1 MNSPSPAGVIES
13 PPVQD
18 DARTRRAVGRNA
30 IALLFA
36 YLLTR
41 GFTFASVVVA
51 ARVLGTSEFG
61 SYGTAAAYAV
71 ILSIVA
77 TLGMMPLLIRE
88 IARQPERAAGL
99 LRAAHIVKTGSNIVM
114 LVMLIALA
122 RWLGY
127 ETDVARASLLLGIGY
142 ALGSYAE
149 NLSAYYQAVER
160 MHVWTQASAIFGFV
174 SGVGGIAVVLA
185 TQDMVLFCIFPA
197 LGWSAACVWLLAR
210 APRDVRR
217 GVPVRRADVVA
228 LLRAL
233 LPFAAAFVLIAVYYK
248 IDVLLLARWQTP
260 EHVGVYSA
268 GYKFVDIFQALVVVA
283 SAAVYPRLS
292 RMSQPQ
298 AGQPSPAG
306 ARSLELILLCA
317 VPVAGLLYFLAG
329 PFITALFGASYS
341 DSIPVLRTLAL
352 VLPFLAVT
360 IHGGYLLAAAARMTA
375 VAWLYLV
382 ALVVNVTLN
391 ALLIPFAAGQG
402 AALAMVGSEALL
414 AVGFLAVLRVLVRT
428 GPRAPVLLAVLTVGG
443 VGALLSVLP
452 IFGSY
457 GAAALFLVAV
467 LFAYPLTGAFTAR
480 DAALLRDAL
489 WPRGAVGAGA

>member
-41 GFTFASVVVA
+41 GFTVASVVVA

-185 TQDMVLFCIFPA
+185 TQDMVLFA
-197 LGWSAACVWLLAR
+197 SS
-210 APRDVRR
+210 RR
-217 GVPVRRADVVA
+217 SVGVPRVCGCSRGH
-228 LLRAL
+228 
-233 LPFAAAFVLIAVYYK
+233 PG
-248 IDVLLLARWQTP
+248 TC
-260 EHVGVYSA
+260 VGVSPSA
-268 GYKFVDIFQALVVVA
+268 G
-283 SAAVYPRLS
+283 
-292 RMSQPQ
+292 
-298 AGQPSPAG
+298 
-306 ARSLELILLCA
+306 
-317 VPVAGLLYFLAG
+317 
-329 PFITALFGASYS
+329 
-341 DSIPVLRTLAL
+341 RTLWRCCGRSS
-352 VLPFLAVT
+352 PS
-360 IHGGYLLAAAARMTA
+360 R
-375 VAWLYLV
+375 
-382 ALVVNVTLN
+382 
-391 ALLIPFAAGQG
+391 
-402 AALAMVGSEALL
+402 
-414 AVGFLAVLRVLVRT
+414 
-428 GPRAPVLLAVLTVGG
+428 PR
-443 VGALLSVLP
+443 
-452 IFGSY
+452 SY
-457 GAAALFLVAV
+457 
-467 LFAYPLTGAFTAR
+467 
-480 DAALLRDAL
+480 
-489 WPRGAVGAGA
+489 

>member
-1 MNSPSPAGVIES
+1 M
-13 PPVQD
+13 
-18 DARTRRAVGRNA
+18 
-30 IALLFA
+30 ALLFA
-36 YLLTR
+36 YLLPR

-51 ARVLGTSEFG
+51 ARALGTSEFG

-88 IARQPERAAGL
+88 IARRPERAAGL
-99 LRAAHIVKTGSNIVM
+99 LRAAHVVKTGSNVVM
-114 LVMLIALA
+114 LVMLVALA
-122 RWLGY
+122 RWLEY
-127 ETDVARASLLLGIGY
+127 ETDVVRASMLLGVGY
-142 ALGSYAE
+142 VLGSYAE

-174 SGVGGIAVVLA
+174 SGVGGIAAVLA

-197 LGWSAACVWLLAR
+197 IGWTAACVWLLAR
-210 APRDVRR
+210 APRDVRW
-217 GVPVRRADVVA
+217 GTSVRRADVVA
-228 LLRAL
+228 LLRTL

-260 EHVGVYSA
+260 EHVGVYAA

-292 RMSQPQ
+292 RMTQSQ
-298 AGQPSPAG
+298 ADLPSPAG
-306 ARSLELILLCA
+306 ARSTELILLCA
-317 VPVAGLLYFLAG
+317 VPVAGTLYFLAG
-329 PFITALFGASYS
+329 PIVTTLFGATYS

-352 VLPFLAVT
+352 VLPFLAIT
-360 IHGGYLLAAAARMTA
+360 IHGGYVLAASERMTA

-391 ALLIPFAAGQG
+391 AVLIPSAAGRG

-414 AVGFLAVLRVLVRT
+414 AVGFLTVLRVLAGT
-428 GPRAPVLLAVLTVGG
+428 GPRPPVFVAVLTMGG
-443 VGALLSVLP
+443 IGTLLSAVP

-457 GAAALFLVAV
+457 GTAALFLVTV
-467 LFAYPLTGAFTAR
+467 LVVYPVTGAFIAR